1 MSIEVLAPVGNLE
14 MYYAAVEA
22 GADAVFLACK
32 DFGARAYANNFDL
45 SEIEEI
51 VRMSKVRGI
60 KVHVTVN
67 TLIKEDELLQA
78 LELIRDLEMLGV
90 DAVIVQDLGLLRLAK
105 IYAPSLDYHIST
117 QVSTSNSRAV
127 NFLEKM
133 GAKRVILAREL
144 NINQIN
150 NICKN
155 TKVDLEVFG
164 HGSLCV
170 SYSGKCTMS
179 SFIGGRSGNRGR
191 CAQPC
196 RKEYELLKP
205 NKDLIKKG
213 FFLSPLDL
221 AIRED
226 AKTLE
231 KMGIKSIKIEGR
243 MKKPEYVYSTVKY
256 YKNLLKGENP
266 KEDLLSEVSNRGF
279 TKGIFLGERGINF
292 ADPYKTARRGSLVG
306 KIKAGSKDKYIDLKQ
321 VIGQRD
327 SLEIELKS
335 KKFTITSSKAYK
347 AGEKFC
353 LVKFPDALVGSEV
366 YRISRGDLNDISFE
380 DNFTRLDL
388 PVDMV
393 LKARV
398 GEYPSLDFK
407 TDSYFVSV
415 SLDEKVDEARKAP
428 LNKDYAEKQL
438 SKLGDTDFKLNNLLV
453 ETDGKSFMPASTLNE
468 LRRMAISKLL
478 KKERREDKIILGP
491 YDEVKQNNKKIGFFH
506 RAKDIKDFEAG
517 SYILDCLDDNVDGLK
532 EKEIY
537 YKIPLVMNDEDY
549 GKERSYIENNIDKI
563 QGLVVSN
570 TWDIEF
576 AKEFEKLKVI
586 YSEYGNT
593 FNTEA
598 CKLAKDLGANLLIL
612 SKELSLEEIS
622 KIKKVLP
629 LAYTLF
635 SRPIEM
641 IMDHCPF
648 SLLGCDFH
656 CQNCKYSRGHFLR
669 NENGDT
675 YAYERWK
682 NMSLLKNEDPVDERF
697 YEKDLRNLGIKAFV
711 YRIDKD
717 EDVDYLNGLTSEE
730 TRQGHL
736 EKGVL

>member
-45 SEIEEI
+45 KEIEEI

-67 TLIKEDELLQA
+67 TLIKEDELLEA

-105 IYAPSLDYHIST
+105 NYAPSLDYHIST
-117 QVSTSNSRAV
+117 QVSASNSRAV
-127 NFLEKM
+127 NFLEEM

-205 NKDLIKKG
+205 NKDLIQKG

-231 KMGIKSIKIEGR
+231 KMGIKSVKIEGR
-243 MKKPEYVYSTVKY
+243 MKKPEYVYSTVRY
-256 YKNLLKGENP
+256 YKDLLQGGNP
-266 KEDLLSEVSNRGF
+266 EEDLLTEVSNRGF
-279 TKGIFLGERGINF
+279 TKGIFRGDRGKNF
-292 ADPYKTARRGSLVG
+292 ADPYGSATRGSFVG
-306 KIKAGSKDKYIDLKQ
+306 RIKSDGDKYIDLKRD
-321 VIGQRD
+321 IGQRD

-347 AGEKFC
+347 AGEK
-353 LVKFPDALVGSEV
+353 LYLDKFPDALVGSEV
-366 YRISRGDLNDISFE
+366 YRISKGSLNNYSFE
-380 DNFTRLDL
+380 ENFKRLDL

-398 GEYPSLDFK
+398 GEYPNLDFK
-407 TDSYFVSV
+407 TDSYFVLV
-415 SLDEKVDEARKAP
+415 SLDEKLEEAKKAP

-438 SKLGDTDFKLNNLLV
+438 SKLGETDFKLNNLVV
-453 ETDGKSFMPASTLNE
+453 ETDGKSFMPASILNK
-468 LRRMAISKLL
+468 LRRLAVANLF
-478 KKERREDKIILGP
+478 KKRRREDEIILGP
-491 YDEVKQNNKKIGFFH
+491 HDEVGQNDLKIGAF
-506 RAKDIKDFEAG
+506 RRGKDIKDFKAD
-517 SYILDCLDDNVDGLK
+517 SYILDCLDDDIDGLGD
-532 EKEIY
+532 KEIF
-537 YKIPLVMNDEDY
+537 YKLPLVMNDEDY
-549 GKERSYIENNIDKI
+549 DKERSYIENNIDKI

-570 TWDIEF
+570 PWDIGF
-576 AKEFEKLKVI
+576 AKEFEGLKVI

-593 FNTEA
+593 FNTET
-598 CKLAKDLGANLLIL
+598 CKLAKDLGVDLLIL

-622 KIKKVLP
+622 DIKKVLP
-629 LAYTLF
+629 IAYDIF

-648 SLLGCDFH
+648 SLLGCDFN
-656 CQNCKYSRGHFLR
+656 CENCKYSKGHYLR

-675 YAYERWK
+675 YVYERWK
-682 NMSLLKNEDPVDERF
+682 DMSLLKNEYPIDERN
-697 YEKDLRNLGIKAFV
+697 YEKHLRNLGIKTFI
-711 YRIDKD
+711 YSIDM
-717 EDVDYLNGLTSEE
+717 ERDVDYLNGLTDDK
-730 TRQGHL
+730 TICGHL